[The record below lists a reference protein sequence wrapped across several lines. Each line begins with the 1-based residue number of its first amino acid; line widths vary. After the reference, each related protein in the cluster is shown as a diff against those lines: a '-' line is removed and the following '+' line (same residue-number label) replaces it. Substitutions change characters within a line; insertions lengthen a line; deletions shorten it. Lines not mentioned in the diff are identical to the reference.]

1 MEPVNRQARQ
11 RALQLYGGGVASEG
25 SVFSLV
31 EPWPLWVYT
40 LAAQQLC
47 FHREDILD
55 LLVLAE
61 HVSDWITQS
70 LQSVALFTR
79 L

>member
-1 MEPVNRQARQ
+1 VPW
-11 RALQLYGGGVASEG
+11 QLYGGWRSVGG

-40 LAAQQLC
+40 LTAQQLC

-70 LQSVALFTR
+70 VQSVALFTR